1 MSPFPSLRGTL
12 SYILF
17 FIASVVAGP
26 PTISLSY
33 GTFQGLSDGNLTKF
47 LGVPFA
53 QSGRFEVP
61 KAPGLL
67 RGLQN
72 ATAFR
77 PACPQQALTPLPIPF
92 ASAPYPFISE
102 NCHALD
108 IFKPSSPGSGYRL
121 PVFIWL
127 YGGAFEV
134 GNSRDTNVSP
144 VVERSVQT
152 GEPIITVVPNYRLSA
167 FGFLARKEVRAAGVT
182 NLGLRDPV
190 AKAPAQYRLPC
201 SCSPTTGI
209 PTHCFVGRS
218 WSPVPQSAPSPTVLQ
233 SHYDTLVAA
242 NNCRADTETLS
253 CLRRVPL
260 DSFMATVNRT
270 ADIFSYQSLALVW
283 QPYVDGD
290 VVAHDLSGC
299 TPRQLRRRGNMHNQ
313 GNAFIE
319 DTQLCTITL
328 RYEWR
333 TRECNIGSTMQSSR
347 SSCSCKI
354 DATKH
359 LQSRM
364 DDRGEAV
371 ALRPVPA
378 STPPRRRGSSSPLRA
393 PQWGGHTL
401 LLLLLIGHRDG
412 SVHGHQVEAHE
423 RPRWEGYSTG
433 EGRLIDHNEGPMP
446 EGRKAE
452 PAAPAPHPH
461 HPGPIALAAA
471 LDCGRRLL
479 FGIWTEVN
487 ANANSSMAV
496 PAQQQQQH
504 PAANSNPVYASHPH
518 MHNGNGNMNRVVNG
532 NGHGNVHLSR
542 NSGSMN
548 LPRQVC

>member
-152 GEPIITVVPNYRLSA
+152 GEPIITVVPNYRLS
-167 FGFLARKEVRAAGVT
+167 GYLLQR
-182 NLGLRDPV
+182 LDPNRV
-190 AKAPAQYRLPC
+190 VIGGQ
-201 SCSPTTGI
+201 STGAI
-209 PTHCFVGRS
+209 STALLLLSNNRNS
-218 WSPVPQSAPSPTVLQ
+218 NTLSPVPQSAPSPTVLQ

-299 TPRQLRRRGNMHNQ
+299 TPR
-313 GNAFIE
+313 
-319 DTQLCTITL
+319 
-328 RYEWR
+328 
-333 TRECNIGSTMQSSR
+333 
-347 SSCSCKI
+347 
-354 DATKH
+354 
-359 LQSRM
+359 
-364 DDRGEAV
+364 
-371 ALRPVPA
+371 
-378 STPPRRRGSSSPLRA
+378 
-393 PQWGGHTL
+393 
-401 LLLLLIGHRDG
+401 
-412 SVHGHQVEAHE
+412 
-423 RPRWEGYSTG
+423 
-433 EGRLIDHNEGPMP
+433 
-446 EGRKAE
+446 
-452 PAAPAPHPH
+452 
-461 HPGPIALAAA
+461 
-471 LDCGRRLL
+471 
-479 FGIWTEVN
+479 
-487 ANANSSMAV
+487 
-496 PAQQQQQH
+496 
-504 PAANSNPVYASHPH
+504 
-518 MHNGNGNMNRVVNG
+518 
-532 NGHGNVHLSR
+532 
-542 NSGSMN
+542 
-548 LPRQVC
+548 